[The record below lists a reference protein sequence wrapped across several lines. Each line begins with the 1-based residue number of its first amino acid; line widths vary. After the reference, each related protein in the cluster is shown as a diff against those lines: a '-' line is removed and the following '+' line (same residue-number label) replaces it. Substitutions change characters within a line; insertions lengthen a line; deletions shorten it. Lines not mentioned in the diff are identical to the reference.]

1 MRPGAAH
8 NLASLPRS
16 AVDAYGLPRGRDLM
30 SSCVAPN
37 WAGSTVMQV
46 SQRVQRPHDASGMK
60 ISGMKMMSG
69 RPPR

>member
-1 MRPGAAH
+1 
-8 NLASLPRS
+8 
-16 AVDAYGLPRGRDLM
+16 M